1 MSKRKVRYGTPVAG
15 AAGAITPGSIGAFD
29 LDTGM
34 PLADGM
40 DLNDLTD
47 PGTWFSENGT
57 VSAAVSHS
65 PQSSYGYKLF
75 VMAVNSDRVTQLAI
89 TSVGACTVYLR
100 HYANSSW
107 GTWRT
112 IATAQ

>member
-1 MSKRKVRYGTPVAG
+1 MAKKKIRYGSAAAGTP
-15 AAGAITPGSIGAFD
+15 GAITPGSIGAFD
-29 LDTGM
+29 LGAGT

-40 DLNDLTD
+40 DLNDLMD

-89 TSVGACTVYLR
+89 TSVGACTIYLR
-100 HYANSSW
+100 HYSNSSW